1 MVSLVSLY
9 SRIKS
14 LLRQSLA
21 GLLPAKYVIHAV
33 GPVWQDGQHDEAA
46 LLKQAYDRCLG
57 LAAAHGLTSLAF
69 PNISTG
75 VYRFPKPAA
84 AKIAFAAMQDNLAR
98 YSVIKSVLAVCFDEE
113 NLALYQRLLE
123 GVGVET
129 K

>member
-33 GPVWQDGQHDEAA
+33 GPVWQDGQHDEA
-46 LLKQAYDRCLG
+46 QAYDRCLG

-123 GVGVET
+123 GVGDET